1 MPDIKKIQIGETLYD
16 IKDEVARETLS
27 TVNLEITD
35 LEDNKANKSEIVN
48 FKNIYFST
56 IPPTSLEGENGDIW
70 LVY

>member
-16 IKDEVARETLS
+16 IKDEVAREALS

-48 FKNIYFST
+48 FKNIYCST
-56 IPPTSLEGENGDIW
+56 IPPTSSEGKNGDIW

>member
-16 IKDEVARETLS
+16 IKDEVARGTLS

-35 LEDNKANKSEIVN
+35 LKDNKANKSEIVN

-56 IPPTSLEGENGDIW
+56 IPPTSSEGKNGDIW

>member
-16 IKDEVARETLS
+16 IKDEVARGALDAA
-27 TVNLEITD
+27 NLEISN

-56 IPPTSLEGENGDIW
+56 IPPTSSEGENGDIW

>member
-56 IPPTSLEGENGDIW
+56 IPPTALEGENGDIW

>member
-1 MPDIKKIQIGETLYD
+1 MPDIKKIQIGGTLYD
-16 IKDEVARETLS
+16 IKDEVAREALG
-27 TVNLEITD
+27 TVNLEITG

-56 IPPTSLEGENGDIW
+56 TPPTSSEGENGDIW

>member
-16 IKDEVARETLS
+16 IKDEVARAALDTA
-27 TVNLEITD
+27 NLEISN
-35 LEDNKANKSEIVN
+35 LGDNKANKSEIVN

-56 IPPTSLEGENGDIW
+56 IPPTSSEGENGDIW

>member
-16 IKDEVARETLS
+16 IKDGVARGILD
-27 TVNLEITD
+27 TVNLEIAD
-35 LEDNKANKSEIVN
+35 LKDNKANKSEIVN

-56 IPPTSLEGENGDIW
+56 IPPTSSEGKNGDIW